1 MRLQGEKAMQR
12 CVVIVVLASLAG
24 IAPSLYA
31 QDSQPA
37 TQPATRLV
45 VQGIDWPAFLIF
57 DRAVQAE
64 LKLNATQREA
74 VRGVLD
80 ELEGDIWELR
90 NYAPAEQATRSQ
102 ALSERLQQ
110 RLQTVLSR
118 PQQQRL
124 AEITFQA
131 RGAAAALD
139 PETTSRLA
147 LTERQLE
154 QIQVAVIRTR
164 LATQELEAL
173 VADGRQPAARELLAR
188 RIRTD
193 ERNELRR
200 ILTADQERE
209 WAALAGKPFD
219 LSRVKPFMFRA
230 PELRG
235 EQTWINSQPLTLAG
249 LRGRVVVVHFWTF
262 GCGNCIRNYPA
273 YRNWQKKYA
282 PRGVTIIGIHTP
294 ETPGERSVEKVR
306 AKARENELEFPI
318 LVDNQRK
325 NWEAWS
331 NNVWPAVYL
340 VDRQGHIRYW
350 WYGELNWQ
358 GTTGEEQ
365 MTTRIEELLAEKP

>member
-124 AEITFQA
+124 AEITFQ
-131 RGAAAALD
+131 
-139 PETTSRLA
+139 
-147 LTERQLE
+147 
-154 QIQVAVIRTR
+154 
-164 LATQELEAL
+164 
-173 VADGRQPAARELLAR
+173 
-188 RIRTD
+188 
-193 ERNELRR
+193 
-200 ILTADQERE
+200 
-209 WAALAGKPFD
+209 
-219 LSRVKPFMFRA
+219 
-230 PELRG
+230 
-235 EQTWINSQPLTLAG
+235 
-249 LRGRVVVVHFWTF
+249 
-262 GCGNCIRNYPA
+262 
-273 YRNWQKKYA
+273 
-282 PRGVTIIGIHTP
+282 
-294 ETPGERSVEKVR
+294 
-306 AKARENELEFPI
+306 
-318 LVDNQRK
+318 
-325 NWEAWS
+325 
-331 NNVWPAVYL
+331 
-340 VDRQGHIRYW
+340 
-350 WYGELNWQ
+350 
-358 GTTGEEQ
+358 
-365 MTTRIEELLAEKP
+365 